1 MRKANQKL
9 GDIIKEE
16 FYKVK
21 LDLGY
26 TPSRVEM
33 FTYMDD
39 TVYTNMKKKAKLN
52 IFKDYINFLDSVNE
66 INKNEAN
73 IKDSFAYEFINFIEN
88 TSMSKTY
95 KIPVLLAFYNNGDMK
110 LKINDDDLYKSFKEF
125 YSKGSNAV
133 DMLRDKSTSN
143 FKNWEEKQYINL
155 ARKNPV
161 KFLCKSSEFFYLE
174 DDYVCLKEEL
184 NPFLNNKYFLKNIKD
199 AIDFRTKEYYKNR
212 FASDKI

>member
-143 FKNWEEKQYINL
+143 FKNWEEK
-155 ARKNPV
+155 
-161 KFLCKSSEFFYLE
+161 
-174 DDYVCLKEEL
+174 
-184 NPFLNNKYFLKNIKD
+184 
-199 AIDFRTKEYYKNR
+199 
-212 FASDKI
+212 